1 MIKTK
6 GIIHFTIA
14 VSNIERSEKFYT
26 ELLGLE
32 RVRRSLDGK
41 MAFLKSGADYVV
53 LSQTKTPIAAAE
65 DDDHGVHHAFLVD
78 PEEYDRALAF
88 LREKGVRIIAEEEHK
103 KGLFRGRSAYF
114 HDPDR
119 TVLELID
126 LDSYGESGEG
136 F

>member
-1 MIKTK
+1 M
-6 GIIHFTIA
+6 
-14 VSNIERSEKFYT
+14 V
-26 ELLGLE
+26 
-32 RVRRSLDGK
+32 
-41 MAFLKSGADYVV
+41 FLKSCADYVV
-53 LSQTKTPIAAAE
+53 LSQTKTPIATAE

-78 PEEYDRALAF
+78 PEEYGRSLTF
-88 LREKGVRIIAEEEHK
+88 LREEGVRIIAEEEHK

-126 LDSYGESGEG
+126 LESYGDAGEG